1 MSLSWA
7 DVSRGNRNTGR
18 ASPPDFPSRFLLSLH
33 LGRSPASPGDPCF
46 RLRTL
51 RNTRDTRGRT
61 AVGGTGPSEGW
72 SPPRKVSVAGQGGTR
87 PEIFQD
93 LPKALKTDFSRFA
106 GSQSPQREGSCQ
118 RQGPRR
124 LCAHLPTAC
133 PPVRPAAS
141 TQRASPAVLTGAGSP
156 AGLWG
161 GSALQAPLGRLPVPT
176 APPSRRSGSS
186 QKRTGETQGCAR

>member
-133 PPVRPAAS
+133 PPSEACRVYAAGITSCPDRSWLSRQPPRGERAAGPA
-141 TQRASPAVLTGAGSP
+141 R
-156 AGLWG
+156 
-161 GSALQAPLGRLPVPT
+161 RLPVPT

>member
-1 MSLSWA
+1 M
-7 DVSRGNRNTGR
+7 
-18 ASPPDFPSRFLLSLH
+18 
-33 LGRSPASPGDPCF
+33 
-46 RLRTL
+46 
-51 RNTRDTRGRT
+51 
-61 AVGGTGPSEGW
+61 GGTGPSEGW

-133 PPVRPAAS
+133 PPSEACRVYAAGITS
-141 TQRASPAVLTGAGSP
+141 CPDRSWLSRQPPR
-156 AGLWG
+156 
-161 GSALQAPLGRLPVPT
+161 GSALQAPLGASLSLQPPQPTVRLLT
-176 APPSRRSGSS
+176 ETHGRNSRMRTLACEKNSS
-186 QKRTGETQGCAR
+186 EGRKKREMLSHTSCR